1 MTAMNALSLAGLLGL
16 GALHGINPGMGWLFA
31 VAKGLQE
38 RQRRAVW
45 RAVLPLAAGHALGIG
60 VTIAVAMMA
69 GLALE
74 PAKLRWV
81 VAALLLAT
89 GVWHLVR
96 PTHLSAGGMR
106 IGPRE
111 IALWSFLM
119 SLAHGAGLMVVPLVL
134 AGKGEAAQHAH
145 MHHASLAGGLAE
157 LPGVVATLTHTFGYL
172 TVTALVALVVYERLG
187 LRMLRSY
194 WFNLD
199 ALWAVALVVT
209 AGVVV
214 W

>member
-1 MTAMNALSLAGLLGL
+1 MSFLSLAGVLGL

-45 RAVLPLAAGHALGIG
+45 RAVGPLAFGHALGIG
-60 VTIAVAMMA
+60 VTIAVAMLA

-74 PAKLRWV
+74 PAKLKWL
-81 VAALLLAT
+81 VAALLLGT
-89 GVWHLVR
+89 GLWHLVR

-106 IGPRE
+106 IGPRA
-111 IALWSFLM
+111 IATWSFLM

-134 AGKGEAAQHAH
+134 GRDGGMEHQAH
-145 MHHASLAGGLAE
+145 VHHASLVGG
-157 LPGVVATLTHTFGYL
+157 PVVTATLLHSAGYL
-172 TVTALVALVVYERLG
+172 AVTALVAIVVYERLG
-187 LRMLRSY
+187 LRLLRSY

-199 ALWAVALVVT
+199 ALWAVALIVT
-209 AGVVV
+209 AAVVV

>member
-1 MTAMNALSLAGLLGL
+1 MAMDTLSLAGLLGL

-45 RAVLPLAAGHALGIG
+45 RAVVPLAAGHALGIG
-60 VTIAVAMMA
+60 ATLAVAA
-69 GLALE
+69 LLGLALE
-74 PAKLRWV
+74 PARLKWL

-89 GVWHLVR
+89 GAWHLVR

-106 IGPRE
+106 IGPRA
-111 IALWSFLM
+111 IATWSFLM

-134 AGKGEAAQHAH
+134 AGDGGHQAHA
-145 MHHASLAGGLAE
+145 HHASLAGALTDVPA
-157 LPGVVATLTHTFGYL
+157 VAATLTHTAGYL
-172 TVTALVALVVYERLG
+172 AVTALVALVVYERLG
-187 LRMLRSY
+187 LRLLRSY

-199 ALWAVALVVT
+199 ALWAIALVVT
-209 AGVVV
+209 AAVVV

>member
-1 MTAMNALSLAGLLGL
+1 VTAMSFLSLAGVLGL

-31 VAKGLQE
+31 VARGLQE

-45 RAVLPLAAGHALGIG
+45 RAVGPLAFGHALGIG
-60 VTIAVAMMA
+60 VTIAVAMLA

-74 PAKLRWV
+74 PAKLKWL
-81 VAALLLAT
+81 VAALLLGT
-89 GVWHLVR
+89 GLWHLVR

-106 IGPRE
+106 IGPRA
-111 IALWSFLM
+111 IATWSFLM

-134 AGKGEAAQHAH
+134 GRDGGMEHQAH
-145 MHHASLAGGLAE
+145 VHHASLIGG
-157 LPGVVATLTHTFGYL
+157 PVITATLLHSAGYL
-172 TVTALVALVVYERLG
+172 AVTALVAIVVYERLG
-187 LRMLRSY
+187 LRLLRSY

-199 ALWAVALVVT
+199 ALWAVALIVT
-209 AGVVV
+209 AAVVV

>member
-1 MTAMNALSLAGLLGL
+1 MSFLSLAGVLGL

-31 VAKGLQE
+31 VARGLQE

-45 RAVLPLAAGHALGIG
+45 RAVGPLAFGHALGIG
-60 VTIAVAMMA
+60 VTIAVAMLA

-74 PAKLRWV
+74 PANLKWL
-81 VAALLLAT
+81 VAALLLGT
-89 GVWHLVR
+89 GLWHLVR

-106 IGPRE
+106 IGPRA
-111 IALWSFLM
+111 IATWSFLM

-134 AGKGEAAQHAH
+134 GRDEVMAH
-145 MHHASLAGGLAE
+145 QAHVHHASLIGG
-157 LPGVVATLTHTFGYL
+157 PVVTATLLHSAGYL
-172 TVTALVALVVYERLG
+172 AVTALVAIVVYERLG
-187 LRMLRSY
+187 LRLLRSY

-199 ALWAVALVVT
+199 ALWAVALIVT
-209 AGVVV
+209 AAVVV

>member
-1 MTAMNALSLAGLLGL
+1 MTMDALSLAGLFGL

-45 RAVLPLAAGHALGIG
+45 RAVVPLAVGHALGIG
-60 VTIAVAMMA
+60 VTIAVALLA

-74 PAKLRWV
+74 PARLKWV

-89 GVWHLVR
+89 GLWHLLR

-106 IGPRE
+106 IGPRA
-111 IALWSFLM
+111 IATWSFLM

-134 AGKGEAAQHAH
+134 GGNAH
-145 MHHASLAGGLAE
+145 GSRHTHVHHASLASGLAE
-157 LPGVVATLTHTFGYL
+157 IPGVLATLTHTFGYL
-172 TVTALVALVVYERLG
+172 AVTALVALVVYERLG

-209 AGVVV
+209 AAVVV

>member
-1 MTAMNALSLAGLLGL
+1 MTVLSLAGVLGL

-45 RAVLPLAAGHALGIG
+45 RAVGPLAFGHALGIG
-60 VTIAVAMMA
+60 VTIAVAMLA

-74 PAKLRWV
+74 PARLKWL
-81 VAALLLAT
+81 VAALLLGT
-89 GVWHLVR
+89 GLWHLVR

-106 IGPRE
+106 IGPQA
-111 IALWSFLM
+111 IATWSFLM

-134 AGKGEAAQHAH
+134 GRDKVMEHQTHV
-145 MHHASLAGGLAE
+145 HHASLIGG
-157 LPGVVATLTHTFGYL
+157 PVVTATLLHSAGYL
-172 TVTALVALVVYERLG
+172 AVTALVAIVVYERLG
-187 LRMLRSY
+187 LRLLRSY

-199 ALWAVALVVT
+199 ALWAVALIVT
-209 AGVVV
+209 AAVVV

>member
-1 MTAMNALSLAGLLGL
+1 MDTLGLAGLVGL

-45 RAVLPLAAGHALGIG
+45 LAVGPLAVGHALGIG
-60 VTIAVAMMA
+60 VTIAVAMLA
-69 GLALE
+69 GLALD
-74 PAKLRWV
+74 PAKLQWL
-81 VAALLLAT
+81 VAALLLGT

-106 IGPRE
+106 IGPRA
-111 IALWSFLM
+111 IATWSFLM

-134 AGKGEAAQHAH
+134 ARDEVMAH
-145 MHHASLAGGLAE
+145 QAHVHHASLTGGPA
-157 LPGVVATLTHTFGYL
+157 VTATLLHSAGYL
-172 TVTALVALVVYERLG
+172 AVTALVAIVVYERLG
-187 LRMLRSY
+187 LRLLRSY

-199 ALWAVALVVT
+199 ALWAVALIVT
-209 AGVVV
+209 AGVVLL
-214 W
+214 

>member
-1 MTAMNALSLAGLLGL
+1 VTEMSFLSLAGVLGL

-45 RAVLPLAAGHALGIG
+45 RAVGPLAFGHALGIG
-60 VTIAVAMMA
+60 VTIAVAMLA

-74 PAKLRWV
+74 PAKLKWL
-81 VAALLLAT
+81 VAALLLGT
-89 GVWHLVR
+89 GLWHLVR

-106 IGPRE
+106 IGPRA
-111 IALWSFLM
+111 IATWSFLM

-134 AGKGEAAQHAH
+134 GRDGGMEHQAH
-145 MHHASLAGGLAE
+145 VHHASIIGGPVLT
-157 LPGVVATLTHTFGYL
+157 ATLLHSAGYL
-172 TVTALVALVVYERLG
+172 AVTALVAIVVYERLG
-187 LRMLRSY
+187 LRLLRSY

-199 ALWAVALVVT
+199 ALWAVALIVT
-209 AGVVV
+209 AAVVV